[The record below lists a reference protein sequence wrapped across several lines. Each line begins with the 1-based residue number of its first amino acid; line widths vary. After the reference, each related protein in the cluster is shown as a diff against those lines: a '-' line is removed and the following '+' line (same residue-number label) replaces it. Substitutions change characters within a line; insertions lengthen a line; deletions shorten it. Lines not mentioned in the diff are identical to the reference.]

1 MVDNGFES
9 RVKIQQ
15 IIGSHLPEFILDE
28 SPKFVDFLKQYY
40 ISQEYQSGPIDIVE
54 NLDQYLKLDNL
65 IPEVVVGSTILTNSV
80 SNNSNNA
87 NYSTISV
94 ESTKGFPKSY
104 GLIKIDDEIITY
116 TGITTN
122 TFTGCIR
129 GFSGITDYHEELNQ
143 ENLVF
148 STSSVSTHLNA
159 SVVTNLSVL
168 FLQEFYKKIKY
179 SLTPELENLNLV
191 ENLNVGNFI
200 KEANTLYKTKGTE
213 ESFRILF
220 NILYNETPKIIN
232 LEDFLIKPSSSNYSR
247 REVLIAEAIS
257 GNPSNLRGQTIYKK
271 TDTITS
277 ASVSEVETLRRGNK
291 TYHKLQLFVGY
302 DDSFPTITGSFD
314 ITGSTKNIDT
324 ISVGSSVITVDS
336 TIGFS
341 PSGKLYAGENA
352 ISYTE
357 KSINQFFGCS
367 GIDSEIPI
375 ASTLY
380 SDKTYYGYENGDL
393 TKLVEVRLTGVLS
406 DIDISE
412 QKYPFNTGEK
422 IFVGDIGEIIE
433 NPTSKSKKQVFANS
447 WIYNTSSRY
456 QIDSFQNSDIFTLKD
471 DIDKSGLKIGDRIDL
486 LSRSTNNIEESN
498 LLITNITNKTITVD
512 NSFSVNPS
520 FDYDIRR
527 KIENVPVETSM
538 VPFEYDN
545 VFANIQNVYN
555 ENDEYMYV
563 ASNSLPSYDITV
575 PIFSYDAISVSDQDV
590 TTGLYSTLNFSEE
603 VSFLTGSQ
611 IYYNPSGSAI
621 QGLSPGIYFTQVLN
635 DKTKVKLYS
644 SKFGIENSSNV
655 YFGNLTSGTHEFIL
669 FSQKENI
676 VSPQKILRKFPISP
690 NLSEKNSNV
699 TKIGRIGLLSNGVE
713 ILNYKSDNKIYYG
726 PLKSVNALNGGEDYD
741 VINPPLI
748 TLNQGSA
755 LVQPIVRGSFKKVY
769 VDPQEFDVDIVV
781 SINLTGGNGSGAS
794 FEPVV
799 ERKQRDISFNAKQL
813 LSGGGVDV
821 TNETITF
828 ETSHGLVDGQIISY
842 DPLNNSPLG
851 IGSFGQ
857 SNANTQLSLKK
868 DVDYVA
874 KYVNDAT
881 IQLYPSISDYK
892 SGINTVGF
900 TTIGTSGIHRFY
912 TLKNSLTGIKVI
924 NGGSGYEN
932 RKLIVTSVG
941 VSTINSI
948 ISFENHGFKQGDIVS
963 YLNTGTVIS
972 GLSTSNQYY
981 INKIDENNFKLSDA
995 GIGGTITTNY
1005 ERGKYVKFETTGSEQ
1020 HIFKYPDIVL
1030 DVSYSTSGIGNT
1042 QTKGSIVSTPIV
1054 TGEIVGTYV
1063 YDGGSNYGS
1072 TILNYHK
1079 KPLVSIKT
1087 GRNGQLSPVIIDGK
1101 IISVSILFGGS
1112 EYYSTPEIEVIGD
1125 GIGAILRP
1133 VIENN
1138 KITRVV
1144 IINSGYGY
1152 STLNTRLVVKSNG
1165 KKAILDP
1172 QVRDLT
1178 VDNNPLYNATNGEII
1193 ISSKNNLQYLISSY
1207 SEKIQNIFDDD
1218 ISKHSPIIGWAYD
1231 GNPIY
1236 GSYGYTD
1243 PKDKD
1248 SEIKKLHSGYV
1259 LNSTEVLNRPSTSI
1273 FSSGFFVED
1282 YQFTNFGDLDEYNG
1296 RFCVTPEFPNGVYAY
1311 FATSE
1316 INGNSDNVP
1325 SFPYFIGNEYRS
1337 KFIEENQFLDQ
1348 SFDFNNSNLVRNTF
1362 PYNVTQ
1368 GNDFIINPNE
1378 YSNPQAVVTTIKSG
1392 TIDSFKIINPGKDYK
1407 VNDNIVV
1414 DETGTG
1420 GGGLIANIS
1429 EIFGQTIESIETQAT
1444 EYENVLVTWKN
1455 NSQLSFIFNSPHYLN
1470 NLDRVNIAGLS
1481 TDISGVNGI
1490 QKIGVTSFSSTL
1502 LSDISSSGIV
1512 TDIYV
1517 SQIPKSVSVGSSV
1530 KIDSEIFKLIN
1541 IYDSDNV
1548 IRVSRGP
1555 GTYHTSSAIVEFLP
1569 NEFTIDKSIQ
1579 YFDSSKNDTVYFNPS
1594 QSVGVGTIPGSQVNN
1609 TYTIGSKTINIS
1621 VPTQTIFLPDHPFE
1635 NNQKVILYAPLAV
1648 SVANT
1653 SGSTPFNLPSSG
1665 TEQTVYI
1672 IKKSNSQIGIV
1683 TQIGLTTTTNG
1694 LYFIN
1699 SGSNNFQYSLRTD
1712 YKQIFASVKNYDAQV
1727 SVSTYHNLLSGD
1739 KVNLKVIPNLSV
1751 GIGTSSTV
1759 KIKYDTI
1766 FNKLVANPINF
1777 SSSGINTSNS
1787 QITINNHGFKTGDK
1801 LIYNSTNI
1809 ASGLST
1815 GIYYALTIND
1825 DTIKLCETLKDSVN
1839 KNPLTIDILN
1849 APAATHTLSLV
1860 NPALSP
1866 ITGNNLV
1873 FDLSD
1878 NSLDGYNFKIF
1889 YDENFRSEF
1898 VSTSSTSEF
1907 SVNRTGLPGSAN
1919 ASLEITYNDN
1929 LTYPFYYTIEN
1940 DGSIIEPDTEVNNY
1954 SKINAINSAYNG
1966 TYEIK
1971 SITPT
1976 TFSVSLFNSPEK
1988 NLYQKSDCSTLEYS
2002 TSSLSASGE
2011 IKQIRIISSGSN
2023 YKSMPVVTK
2032 VNSLNGTDA
2041 YIIPQSKLSGNL
2053 KEIEIMDGGFEYPSD
2068 KTLRPSALLS
2078 KSISIKNS
2086 YTVSNISVLDG
2097 GKNFTTTPN
2106 IIIFDPETGK
2116 QVDSGA
2122 LIANLSGS
2130 SIVSVSIEQEPR
2142 ILSTSNV
2149 ELRTINNSNGIQI
2162 DSISGISSGS
2172 VNCTIRTPLSG
2183 VFQLGEPF
2191 SIGDEIFVEGIQKEG
2206 LGGDGFNSQ
2215 DYGYK
2220 FFKVENYLYTTP
2232 RQITFSGVST
2242 NPGVAKSDL
2251 EYNGIIV
2258 NYKNYP
2264 KFSVEK
2270 LFSDFING
2278 ESLEV
2283 NFGFGFFAQD
2293 LKILESNENYI
2304 KVAGRYD
2311 LKINETI
2318 RGIQSGT
2325 TGTISDIE
2333 KSSGYFIVN
2342 YGDFKNMGWKDN
2354 IGKLSDDTQ
2363 VIADNDYYQSLSY
2376 SVKSKKQWSEIISP
2390 VNNLL
2395 HVSGLKNFSDTEIIS
2410 SASVGVVTTSTIA
2423 TENYTSIVYK
2433 FVNENRVDTINNFDL
2448 VNDIDIVSNSSNFL
2462 KFKNKKLAGYIESK
2476 TNRVL
2481 EIDDISF
2488 EFNTQEDIS
2497 EGFELD
2503 YQGTPIFAKTFNPSN
2518 SSVVNLSTGNF
2529 SIINHFFSTGEE
2541 LYYNPNGSPVGIAS
2555 TLNNVGV
2562 VTNRLPSTV
2571 YAIKIDNNNFKIAT
2585 RREYATATPAI
2596 GVTFTSVGVGTTHQ
2610 FEMVNRNSKS
2620 IININEVVQYPISY
2634 ALVNHTLAGYSV
2646 GSSTTTFVLSG
2657 ISSIF
2662 PDDILKVDNEYVNVL
2677 NVGFGTTSSGPVSF
2691 AGTFPLVNVKRGFV
2705 GSSSTSHSGLSTAYL
2720 YRGSYNITN
2729 NKIFFT
2735 DSLKSTLGVSSFFE
2749 ENNISPYV
2757 ANFNGRVFLRKNY
2770 LNNQIFDNFSDQF
2783 TGVGQTFRV
2792 TVGGAN
2798 TVGLGTTSAGNG
2810 IVFINGIFQT
2820 PTTENNSLDIGT
2832 NYSVIED
2839 ANVGVSSIVFT
2850 GVKFPNGSQSIV
2862 DYDVNINQLPR
2873 GGVIV
2878 SLGSTPGLGYAPL
2891 VGASVTAV
2899 IGAGGSITSIGIG
2912 TLGNS
2917 GSGYRGNVS
2926 IAVTEFGHSGT
2937 AATITAIVGAGG
2949 SLSFSI
2955 VGGGTNYTNPTITIP
2970 SPSYSN
2976 LPIIGVS
2983 RVSAGQTTESGIGL
2997 LLDIEVGASSTTG
3010 IGSTLFEVK
3019 NFNIS
3024 RNGYG
3029 FKKGDVIKAVGLVTD
3044 KNLSSP
3050 VYNFE
3055 LTILETFT
3063 DNFAGWQFGQLDY
3076 IDSVKPYQDGFR
3088 KRFPLFYNN
3097 NLVSFSKNDTDPDSL
3112 LIDYN
3117 PLLLIFING
3126 ILQQPGVAYEFKGG
3140 TSFTFSEAPK
3150 LQDNISIFFFR
3161 GSPDDS
3167 IIVESAESIKP
3178 GDTVQVFSNNN
3189 YLGITTTQNPRTVFE
3204 ISAADK
3210 IETNL
3215 YNAQGIDINQE
3226 KPINWTKQKVD
3237 KIIGGD
3243 FVSKSRDSLETQVY
3257 PTAKIIRSFSSESNE
3272 IFVDNAEFFN
3282 YESENNID
3290 FDALIVSGKENT
3302 VSSRIGVNVAVNGSL
3317 SFTIINGGSG
3327 YTPSSSVPL
3336 SISNPIGSGITAS
3349 ATAIIS
3355 SSGQVSSI
3363 SVSEVGSGY
3372 STSSPPQVLVPPP
3385 SIIVDKINTVSSVI
3399 GFSGQITGIQTTS
3412 GIGTNLAIRFTL
3424 QSPLGFSGLATGYP
3438 IYIFNTK
3445 VGNGVT
3451 SIIDSNNNVVGVG
3464 TTFLDNIYY
3473 INSFNSSSGIITC
3486 NVHSSSPVV
3495 GIATTGSY
3503 LGNFS
3508 WGRLSGFNRSS
3519 SPISIGVSQYTVD
3532 VGLTTFPTIQRRGY
3546 GLRSTGALVK
3556 TLQ

>member
-28 SPKFVDFLKQYY
+28 SPKFVDFLRQYY

-65 IPEVVVGSTILTNSV
+65 IPEVVVGSTILTSSV
-80 SNNSNNA
+80 SNNSNNT

-148 STSSVSTHLNA
+148 STSSVSTHVNA

-232 LEDFLIKPSSSNYSR
+232 LEDFLIKASSSNYSR

-257 GNPSNLRGQTIYKK
+257 GNPTNLKGQTIYKK

-314 ITGSTKNIDT
+314 ITGSTKNIDA
-324 ISVGSSVITVDS
+324 ISIGSSVITVDS

-341 PSGKLYAGENA
+341 PSGKLYVGENI

-380 SDKTYYGYENGDL
+380 SDETYYGYENGDL

-406 DIDISE
+406 DVDISE
-412 QKYPFNTGEK
+412 QKYPFNVGEK
-422 IFVGDIGEIIE
+422 IFVGDMGEIIE
-433 NPTSKSKKQVFANS
+433 NPISKSKKQVFANS

-456 QIDSFQNSDIFTLKD
+456 QIDSFQSSNIFTLKNN
-471 DIDKSGLKIGDRIDL
+471 IDKSGLKIGDRIDL

-498 LLITNITNKTITVD
+498 LLITDITNKTITVD

-527 KIENVPVETSM
+527 KIENVPVETSI
-538 VPFEYDN
+538 VPFEYDD

-575 PIFSYDAISVSDQDV
+575 PIFSYDAISVSDQDA

-611 IYYNPSGSAI
+611 IFYDPSESAI
-621 QGLSPGIYFTQVLN
+621 PELSPGIYFAQVLN

-655 YFGNLTSGTHEFIL
+655 YFGNLPSGTHKFIL

-699 TKIGRIGLLSNGVE
+699 TKIGKIGLLSNGVE

-726 PLKSVNALNGGEDYD
+726 PLKSVNVLNGGEDYD

-821 TNETITF
+821 ANETITF

-842 DPLNNSPLG
+842 DPLNNTPLG

-874 KYVNDAT
+874 KYINDAT

-932 RKLIVTSVG
+932 RKLIITSVG

-1030 DVSYSTSGIGNT
+1030 DVSYSTSGIGST

-1079 KPLVSIKT
+1079 KPLVSIKN

-1152 STLNTRLVVKSNG
+1152 STLNTRLVVKSSG
-1165 KKAILDP
+1165 KNAILDP
-1172 QVRDLT
+1172 QVRDLI
-1178 VDNNPLYNATNGEII
+1178 VDNNRLYNATDGEII
-1193 ISSKNNLQYLISSY
+1193 LSSKNNLQYLISSY

-1248 SEIKKLHSGYV
+1248 SEIIKLHSGYV
-1259 LNSTEVLNRPSTSI
+1259 LNSGEVLNRPSTSI
-1273 FSSGFFVED
+1273 FFSGFFVED

-1316 INGNSDNVP
+1316 INGNGDNVP

-1348 SFDFNNSNLVRNTF
+1348 SFNFNNSNLVRNTF

-1378 YSNPQAVVTTIKSG
+1378 YSNPQAVITTIKSG

-1429 EIFGQTIESIETQAT
+1429 EIFGKTIESIETEAT

-1455 NSQLSFIFNSPHYLN
+1455 NSQLSFVFNSPHYLN
-1470 NLDRVNIAGLS
+1470 NLDSVNIAGLS
-1481 TDISGVNGI
+1481 TDINTINGI

-1517 SQIPKSVSVGSSV
+1517 SQIPKSVSVGSSI

-1541 IYDSDNV
+1541 IYESDNV

-1555 GTYHTSSAIVEFLP
+1555 GTYHTSSAIVDFLP
-1569 NEFTIDKSIQ
+1569 NEFTIDRSIQ

-1594 QSVGVGTIPGSQVNN
+1594 QSIGVGTTSGSQVNN
-1609 TYTIGSKTINIS
+1609 NYTIGSKTINIS

-1635 NNQKVILYAPLAV
+1635 NNQKVTLYAPSPI

-1665 TEQTVYI
+1665 TEQIVYV

-1727 SVSTYHNLLSGD
+1727 SVSTYHNLSSGD

-1759 KIKYDTI
+1759 KIKYNATFD
-1766 FNKLVANPINF
+1766 KLIANPINF

-1787 QITINNHGFKTGDK
+1787 QITIDNHGFKTGDK
-1801 LIYNSTNI
+1801 LIYNSTSI

-1825 DTIKLCETLKDSVN
+1825 DTIKLCETLKDSIN
-1839 KNPLTIDILN
+1839 KDPLTINISN

-1860 NPALSP
+1860 NPSLSP

-1873 FDLSD
+1873 FDVSD
-1878 NSLDGYNFKIF
+1878 SSLDGYNFKIF
-1889 YDENFRSEF
+1889 YDEKFRSEF

-1907 SVNRTGLPGSAN
+1907 SVNRIGLPGSVN
-1919 ASLEITYNDN
+1919 ASLEIIYHDD
-1929 LTYPFYYTIEN
+1929 LIYPLYYTIEK

-1954 SKINAINSAYNG
+1954 SKINFINSAYNG
-1966 TYEIK
+1966 TYEIR

-1976 TFSVSLFNSPEK
+1976 TFLVSLFNSPEK
-1988 NLYQKSDCSTLEYS
+1988 NLYQKSDCSILEYS

-2011 IKQIRIISSGSN
+2011 IKGIRIISSGSN
-2023 YKSMPVVTK
+2023 YKFMPAVTK
-2032 VNSLNGTDA
+2032 VNSSNGTNA
-2041 YIIPQSKLSGNL
+2041 YIIPQSKLSGSL
-2053 KEIEIMDGGFEYPSD
+2053 KEIEIVDGGFEYPSD
-2068 KTLRPSALLS
+2068 KTLRPSTLLS

-2097 GKNFTTTPN
+2097 GKNFTAAPN

-2116 QVDSGA
+2116 EVNSGA
-2122 LIANLSGS
+2122 LLANLSGS

-2149 ELRTINNSNGIQI
+2149 DLRTINNSNGIQI
-2162 DSISGISSGS
+2162 DSISGISSGT

-2191 SIGDEIFVEGIQKEG
+2191 SVGDEIFVEGIQKEG
-2206 LGGDGFNSQ
+2206 SSGDGFNSEN
-2215 DYGYK
+2215 YGYK

-2232 RQITFSGVST
+2232 RQLTFSGVST
-2242 NPGVAKSDL
+2242 NPGIAKSDL

-2270 LFSDFING
+2270 LFSDFITS

-2283 NFGFGFFAQD
+2283 NSGFGFFAED

-2304 KVAGRYD
+2304 KVTGRYD
-2311 LKINETI
+2311 LKIGDII

-2342 YGDFKNMGWKDN
+2342 YSDFKNMGWKDN

-2395 HVSGLKNFSDTEIIS
+2395 HISGLKNFSDTEIIS
-2410 SASVGVVTTSTIA
+2410 SASVGVVTSTIA

-2433 FVNENRVDTINNFDL
+2433 FVNENRVDTINNYDV
-2448 VNDIDIVSNSSNFL
+2448 VNDIDVVSNISNFL
-2462 KFKNKKLAGYIESK
+2462 KFKNRKLAGYIESK

-2497 EGFELD
+2497 EGFELN
-2503 YQGTPIFAKTFNPSN
+2503 YQGTPIFTKTFNPSN
-2518 SSVVNLSTGNF
+2518 SSVVNFSTGNF
-2529 SIINHFFSTGEE
+2529 SITNHFFSTGEE
-2541 LYYNPNGSPVGIAS
+2541 LYYNSNGLPVGIGS

-2562 VTNRLPSTV
+2562 VTDKLPSTV

-2596 GVTFTSVGVGTTHQ
+2596 GVTFTSVGVGTSHQ
-2610 FEMVNRNSKS
+2610 FEMANRNSKS
-2620 IININEVVQYPISY
+2620 IININEVIQYPIAYS
-2634 ALVNHTLAGYSV
+2634 LVNHTLAGYSV
-2646 GSSTTTFVLSG
+2646 GSSTTIFVLSG
-2657 ISSIF
+2657 ISSVF
-2662 PDDILKVDNEYVNVL
+2662 PDDILKVNNEYVNVL
-2677 NVGFGTTSSGPVSF
+2677 NVGFGTTSSGPISF

-2749 ENNISPYV
+2749 ENNILPYV
-2757 ANFNGRVFLRKNY
+2757 ADFNGRVFLRKNY
-2770 LNNQIFDNFSDQF
+2770 SNNQIFDNFSDQF
-2783 TGVGQTFRV
+2783 TGIGQTFKI

-2798 TVGLGTTSAGNG
+2798 TVGLGTTSTGNG
-2810 IVFINGIFQT
+2810 IVFINGVFQT
-2820 PTTENNSLDIGT
+2820 PTTENNSLDVGT

-2839 ANVGVSSIVFT
+2839 ASVGVSSIVFT
-2850 GVKFPNGSQSIV
+2850 GVKFPNGNQAV
-2862 DYDVNINQLPR
+2862 VNYDVNINQLPR
-2873 GGVIV
+2873 GGVII

-2912 TLGNS
+2912 TSGNW
-2917 GSGYRGNVS
+2917 GSGYEGNVS
-2926 IAVTEFGHSGT
+2926 IAVTESGHSGT
-2937 AATITAIVGAGG
+2937 AATITALVGAGG

-2983 RVSAGQTTESGIGL
+2983 RVGVGQTTESGVGL

-3063 DNFAGWQFGQLDY
+3063 DNFASWQFGQLDY

-3097 NLVSFSKNDTDPDSL
+3097 NLVSFSKNNTDPDSL

-3140 TSFTFSEAPK
+3140 TSFTFTEAPREG
-3150 LQDNISIFFFR
+3150 DNISIFFFR
-3161 GSPDDS
+3161 GSPEDS
-3167 IIVESAESIKP
+3167 IIVESVETIKP

-3226 KPINWTKQKVD
+3226 KPINWTKQKID

-3257 PTAKIIRSFSSESNE
+3257 PTAKIIRSFSSSANE

-3282 YESENNID
+3282 YESEANID
-3290 FDALIVSGKENT
+3290 FDALIVSGKSNT
-3302 VSSRIGVNVAVNGSL
+3302 VSSTIGVNVAVNGSL

-3336 SISNPIGSGITAS
+3336 SISNPIGVGITAS

-3355 SSGQVSSI
+3355 SSGEVSSI

-3372 STSSPPQVLVPPP
+3372 TTSSPPQVLVPPP

-3424 QSPLGFSGLATGYP
+3424 QSPLGFSGLTTGYP

-3445 VGNGVT
+3445 VGSGAT
-3451 SIIDSNNNVVGVG
+3451 SIINSNTNVVGVG

-3473 INSFNSSSGIITC
+3473 INSFNASSGIITC
-3486 NVHSSSPVV
+3486 NVHSASPVI

-3508 WGRLSGFNRSS
+3508 WGRLSGFSRSS